1 MGEVFFIDVVLL
13 ILVLF
18 VGIATV
24 RSRSLLSSTMLMGI
38 YSLIMALVWA
48 NMFAMDVAF
57 TEAAVGA
64 GISTVL
70 LLGTMVIVGRE
81 EKPTRGAHFPALIV
95 TGAVGAA
102 LIYGTLD
109 MPDFGDPE
117 APVHNH
123 VAPLYIKQ
131 DVGHTTPIDGRKY
144 DRVYMPAGASK
155 STNRQHE
162 KPSNTRMTHERIG
175 KDNDKSSSIGQAV
188 TLGVDAQKKGSGD
201 FGGHVHNLVTG
212 VLADYRSYDTMFE
225 TAVIFAA
232 GVCLILL
239 LRTQKPSDAEEE
251 AA

>member
-1 MGEVFFIDVVLL
+1 MGEIFFIDVVLL
-13 ILVLF
+13 VLVLF

-81 EKPTRGAHFPALIV
+81 EKPTRGAHLPALIV

-131 DVGHTTPIDGRKY
+131 AVGHIDHIEGRKY
-144 DRVYMPAGASK
+144 DSVDRATAPKSALSEQEKSSNKRV
-155 STNRQHE
+155 
-162 KPSNTRMTHERIG
+162 THERLG
-175 KDNDKSSSIGQAV
+175 KDNDRSSNAEHAV
-188 TLGVDAQKKGSGD
+188 TIHADANGYGSGD

-225 TAVIFAA
+225 TAVIFTA